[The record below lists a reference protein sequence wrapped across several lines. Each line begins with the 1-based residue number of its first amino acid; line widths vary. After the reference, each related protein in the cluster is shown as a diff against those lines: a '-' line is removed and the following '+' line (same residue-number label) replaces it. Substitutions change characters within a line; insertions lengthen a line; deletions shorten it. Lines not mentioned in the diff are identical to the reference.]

1 MGFGGGGIWIF
12 GLLVLLAL
20 LFGGNGNGL
29 FGGNRGPMFPPN
41 VATSGD
47 VQRATDFAALERQNN
62 EGVAATRQGVYD
74 VAAAVKDGNYNIL
87 GELRDLESAS
97 NAGFAQ
103 QQVCCCETNR
113 NIDSVRYDMS
123 NLRLQSRRTRR
134 QASRRCWISW
144 LPTVTAI
151 WSGLITSRACSLL
164 FSRLSAVFP
173 NLPRMPTSWH
183 PRGARFPVLSAAAI
197 TAAATSTHTPFRRG
211 LAGRQGLLR
220 LFI

>member
-1 MGFGGGGIWIF
+1 MTDETTSGMGAGFWIFALVVLVLIVVMCMRGGLGLGGGMG
-12 GLLVLLAL
+12 
-20 LFGGNGNGL
+20 
-29 FGGNRGPMFPPN
+29 MPPN
-41 VATSGD
+41 VATAGD

-123 NLRLQSRRTRR
+123 N
-134 QASRRCWISW
+134 
-144 LPTVTAI
+144 
-151 WSGLITSRACSLL
+151 
-164 FSRLSAVFP
+164 F
-173 NLPRMPTSWH
+173 
-183 PRGARFPVLSAAAI
+183 AAAI
-197 TAAATSTHTPFRRG
+197 KENQAAG
-211 LAGRQGLLR
+211 IQKVLDQLAANRYGDLERAYNQQSMQYAITQAVCGIPKVSPYAYQLAPTWGPAPAPG
-220 LFI
+220 FGPGPYWGNAA

>member
-1 MGFGGGGIWIF
+1 MAMDETMSFGGSGIWVF

-20 LFGGNGNGL
+20 LLGGNGNGL
-29 FGGNRGPMFPPN
+29 FGGNRGSACPPN
-41 VATSGD
+41 VAASGD

-103 QQVCCCETNR
+103 QQICCCETNR

-123 NLRLQSRRTRR
+123 NFAAQIKESQSAGVQKILDQLATNRYGDLERAYNQ
-134 QASRRCWISW
+134 QAMQLALCGIPKASPYGYQ
-144 LPTVTAI
+144 LAPA
-151 WSGLITSRACSLL
+151 WSPAPGYG
-164 FSRLSAVFP
+164 P
-173 NLPRMPTSWH
+173 GPYWGN
-183 PRGARFPVLSAAAI
+183 AA
-197 TAAATSTHTPFRRG
+197 
-211 LAGRQGLLR
+211 
-220 LFI
+220 

>member
-1 MGFGGGGIWIF
+1 MGFGGSGIWVF

-20 LFGGNGNGL
+20 LLGGNGNGL
-29 FGGNRGPMFPPN
+29 FGGNRGPAFPPN

-103 QQVCCCETNR
+103 QQICCCETNR

-123 NLRLQSRRTRR
+123 NFAAQIKESQSAGVQKILDQLAANRYGDLERAYNQ
-134 QASRRCWISW
+134 QAMQLALCGIPKASPYGYQ
-144 LPTVTAI
+144 LAPA
-151 WSGLITSRACSLL
+151 WSPAPGYGPGPGPYWC
-164 FSRLSAVFP
+164 
-173 NLPRMPTSWH
+173 N
-183 PRGARFPVLSAAAI
+183 AA
-197 TAAATSTHTPFRRG
+197 
-211 LAGRQGLLR
+211 
-220 LFI
+220 

>member
-1 MGFGGGGIWIF
+1 MAMDDSMSFGGGGIWIF

-62 EGVAATRQGVYD
+62 ESVAATRQGVYD

-103 QQVCCCETNR
+103 QQVCFCETNR

-123 NLRLQSRRTRR
+123 N
-134 QASRRCWISW
+134 
-144 LPTVTAI
+144 
-151 WSGLITSRACSLL
+151 
-164 FSRLSAVFP
+164 F
-173 NLPRMPTSWH
+173 
-183 PRGARFPVLSAAAI
+183 AAAI
-197 TAAATSTHTPFRRG
+197 KENQTAGIQKVLDQLATNRYSDLERAYNQQAIQLAVCGIPKSSPYGYQLSPAWGPAPGYCPGPFWGNAA
-211 LAGRQGLLR
+211 
-220 LFI
+220 

>member
-1 MGFGGGGIWIF
+1 MTDETTSGMGAGFWIF
-12 GLLVLLAL
+12 ALVVLVLIVVMCMR
-20 LFGGNGNGL
+20 GGLGL
-29 FGGNRGPMFPPN
+29 GSGTSLPPN
-41 VATSGD
+41 VATAGD

-123 NLRLQSRRTRR
+123 N
-134 QASRRCWISW
+134 
-144 LPTVTAI
+144 
-151 WSGLITSRACSLL
+151 
-164 FSRLSAVFP
+164 F
-173 NLPRMPTSWH
+173 
-183 PRGARFPVLSAAAI
+183 AAAI
-197 TAAATSTHTPFRRG
+197 KESQTAGIQKVLDQLAANRYGDLERAYNQQGIQFAIQQAVCGIPKVSPYAYQ
-211 LAGRQGLLR
+211 LAPTWGPAPAPGYGPGPCWGNAA
-220 LFI
+220 

>member
-1 MGFGGGGIWIF
+1 
-12 GLLVLLAL
+12 
-20 LFGGNGNGL
+20 
-29 FGGNRGPMFPPN
+29 MFPPN

-123 NLRLQSRRTRR
+123 N
-134 QASRRCWISW
+134 
-144 LPTVTAI
+144 
-151 WSGLITSRACSLL
+151 
-164 FSRLSAVFP
+164 F
-173 NLPRMPTSWH
+173 
-183 PRGARFPVLSAAAI
+183 AAAI
-197 TAAATSTHTPFRRG
+197 KENQTAGIQKVLDQLATNRYGDLERAYNQQSMQFAIQQAVCGIPKSSPYAYQLAPAWGPVPGPFYG
-211 LAGRQGLLR
+211 CNNGCGNV
-220 LFI
+220 

>member
-1 MGFGGGGIWIF
+1 MAMDDSMGFGGGGIWIF

-123 NLRLQSRRTRR
+123 N
-134 QASRRCWISW
+134 
-144 LPTVTAI
+144 
-151 WSGLITSRACSLL
+151 
-164 FSRLSAVFP
+164 F
-173 NLPRMPTSWH
+173 
-183 PRGARFPVLSAAAI
+183 AAAI
-197 TAAATSTHTPFRRG
+197 KENQTAGIQKVLDQLATNRYGDLERAYNQQSMQFAIQQAVCGIPKSSPYAYQLAPAWSPVPGPFCG
-211 LAGRQGLLR
+211 CNNGCGN
-220 LFI
+220 I

>member
-1 MGFGGGGIWIF
+1 MAMDETMGFGGSGIWVF

-20 LFGGNGNGL
+20 LLGGNGNGL
-29 FGGNRGPMFPPN
+29 FGGNRGPAFPPN

-103 QQVCCCETNR
+103 QQICCCETNR

-123 NLRLQSRRTRR
+123 NFAAQIKESQSAGVQKILDQLAANRYGDLERAYNQ
-134 QASRRCWISW
+134 QAMQLALCGIPKASPYGYQ
-144 LPTVTAI
+144 LAPA
-151 WSGLITSRACSLL
+151 WSPAPGYG
-164 FSRLSAVFP
+164 P
-173 NLPRMPTSWH
+173 GPYWGN
-183 PRGARFPVLSAAAI
+183 AA
-197 TAAATSTHTPFRRG
+197 
-211 LAGRQGLLR
+211 
-220 LFI
+220 